1 MTDTTLFAVCV
12 IQGLGWGFVGGP
24 MASRLIE
31 NAGDQRDMA
40 SALMNEAFY
49 IGGAIGT
56 ALTAM
61 LFAIWSGSDG
71 IAIGELS

>member
-1 MTDTTLFAVCV
+1 
-12 IQGLGWGFVGGP
+12 